1 MTVVFFNPIVA
12 FEAGDPDTVIDSMEL
27 PESVFKHCEAAAK
40 KSGVSL
46 PEFFNQAFLEKLHRD
61 IPARKAEKLMNLS
74 TLETSIDAIC
84 SLVGLLY
91 KETADRGLEA
101 LANQAVLKL
110 KADFQALSGCLI
122 NRKSEVES

>member
-1 MTVVFFNPIVA
+1 M
-12 FEAGDPDTVIDSMEL
+12 
-27 PESVFKHCEAAAK
+27 
-40 KSGVSL
+40 KSCTG
-46 PEFFNQAFLEKLHRD
+46 D